1 MRAWTL
7 RQERRWRP
15 GEAPD
20 LHVTRRSDRKSAS
33 RLLLRGLRSS
43 LRCSLRLLASDGV
56 VQLFAGSEL
65 DTFAR
70 GDVDLLARLR
80 IHTHAGGSVAYA
92 EHAETDEPYRLTRFE
107 RLADRLEGR
116 VHEAR
121 GLLDALA
128 LFLRDRLDQILTTY
142 WH

>member
-1 MRAWTL
+1 MR
-7 RQERRWRP
+7 QKRRWRP

-20 LHVTRRSDRKSAS
+20 LHVTKRSDRKTVS

-43 LRCSLRLLASDGV
+43 LRCGLRLLAGDGV
-56 VQLFAGSEL
+56 VQLFARSEL

-70 GDVDLLARLR
+70 GNVDLLARLR
-80 IHTHAGGSVAYA
+80 VHTHAGRSVAHA
-92 EHAETDEPYRLTRFE
+92 EHAKTDEPYRLTRFE

-121 GLLDALA
+121 SLLDTLA